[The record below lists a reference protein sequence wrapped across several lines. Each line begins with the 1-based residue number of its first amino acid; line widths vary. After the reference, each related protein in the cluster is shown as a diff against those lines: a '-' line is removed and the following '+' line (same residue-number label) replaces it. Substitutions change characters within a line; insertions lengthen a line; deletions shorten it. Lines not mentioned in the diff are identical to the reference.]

1 MVIRTVRERRVATA
15 ALILATWASPA
26 LAQQTPAL
34 APAPAPASAPEAA
47 GEQAETGDI
56 VVTAQRREERLQDVP
71 ISISAFSA
79 NTLERSGIQSS
90 KELAQIVPGFNFA
103 QSSFSPQ
110 PTIRGIGT
118 RGVSAG
124 DESVV
129 PVYVDGVYQPF
140 LAAAVMELNNIDR
153 VEVLRGPQGALLGR
167 NSTGGAINIIT
178 STPSPQEAIKASLS
192 YGSFN
197 EVIAKGYVTGGNDVV
212 AADLA
217 VLFKDDDGYLTN
229 LQGGPNRGDVHS
241 FAIRGKVLLRPTENL
256 DLTFA
261 LARNTTR
268 DSLAT
273 SSQPL
278 DGNTVAVPR
287 NPAVLLPSDPFQA
300 STNGGDSR
308 FRQTGGSLTAVYH
321 AAAFD
326 ITSITGIDRSALDI
340 LSDNDGTAQP
350 VSLQKVNYFSRSTVQ
365 ELYLNSTGRAKFD
378 WIVGGTY
385 FHASAG
391 NDPSQVISTSAAGV
405 TTTST
410 NVISTVK
417 TDSIA
422 VYAQGTY
429 HITHALS
436 FTLGGR
442 YTNEIR
448 KLDIVN
454 ANLATAN
461 ERFGRRR
468 YGQFTPSGTIQY
480 KFDDDTNI
488 YLKAGQ
494 GFKSGIFASSTFP
507 TGTAN
512 PVPVNPEKVTQYEIG
527 TKFRPT
533 RWLRGTLSAF
543 YTDYKDLQ
551 VNVRNAVTGI
561 SDLQNAGA
569 ARLYGGEAELF
580 ANPIKNLNLRF
591 GMSLLHG
598 EYTNYKNAQV
608 TVPTLSAGGVP
619 VGGNTTIFIDA
630 TGKNIIR
637 TPFVTVS
644 GGFDYAFDLGGS
656 QITAAANVYY
666 SGKQY
671 WEASNR
677 VVQLGYTLINGEIGW
692 RSPDRHYRVSVWVQ
706 NLLDTAHQLYILS
719 SASGD
724 TQVYARPRSIGA
736 RVSFEF

>member
-1 MVIRTVRERRVATA
+1 MVNRKVRAYRVTTA
-15 ALILATWASPA
+15 ALILTGWSSPA
-26 LAQQTPAL
+26 LAQKAAPAAPAQAASTPAN
-34 APAPAPASAPEAA
+34 
-47 GEQAETGDI
+47 EQTETGDI

-90 KELAQIVPGFNFA
+90 KELGQIVPGFNFA

-118 RGVSAG
+118 RGVSSG

-140 LAAAVMELNNIDR
+140 LAASVMELNNIDR

-178 STPSPQEAIKASLS
+178 STPSPQEALKASLS
-192 YGSFN
+192 YGSFD
-197 EVIAKGYVTGGNDVV
+197 EVVAKGYVTGGNDVI

-217 VLFKDDDGYLTN
+217 VLYKDDNGYLRN
-229 LQGGPNRGDVHS
+229 LQGGPDRGDVHS
-241 FAIRGKVLLRPTENL
+241 FAIRGKVRLRPTENL
-256 DLTFA
+256 DLTFS
-261 LARNTTR
+261 LARNTAR
-268 DSLAT
+268 DTLAT

-278 DGNTVAVPR
+278 NGNTVAVPR
-287 NPAVLLPSDPFQA
+287 NPAVLLPSGPFQA

-308 FRQTGGSLTAVYH
+308 FHQTGGSLTAVYH
-321 AAAFD
+321 AGAFD
-326 ITSITGIDRSALDI
+326 ITSITGIDRSGLDI

-350 VSLQKVNYFSRSTVQ
+350 VSLQKVNYFSRSTTQ
-365 ELYLNSTGRAKFD
+365 ELYLNSSGSGKFD
-378 WIVGGTY
+378 WIVGGT
-385 FHASAG
+385 FFTASAG
-391 NDPSQVISTSAAGV
+391 NNPSQVVSTSAAGV
-405 TTTST
+405 TTIST
-410 NVISTVK
+410 NIISTVN

-422 VYAQGTY
+422 GYAQGTY
-429 HITHALS
+429 HFTDALS
-436 FTLGGR
+436 LTLGGR
-442 YTNEIR
+442 YTDEIR

-454 ANLATAN
+454 ANLVSAN

-468 YGQFTPSGTIQY
+468 YTQFTPSGTIQY
-480 KFDDDTNI
+480 KFDEDTNV

-494 GFKSGIFASSTFP
+494 GFKSGIFAASTFP
-507 TGTAN
+507 SGTAD

-527 TKFRPT
+527 TKFRPAP
-533 RWLRGTLSAF
+533 WLRGTLSAF

-551 VNVRNAVTGI
+551 VNVRNPVTGA

-569 ARLYGGEAELF
+569 AKLYGGEAELF
-580 ANPIKNLNLRF
+580 ASPMRGLNLRF

-598 EYTNYKNAQV
+598 KYTNYTNAQV
-608 TVPTLSAGGVP
+608 TVPTVSVVTGLP
-619 VGGNTTIFIDA
+619 VGGNTTVFIDA
-630 TGKNIIR
+630 KDKNIIR
-637 TPFVTVS
+637 TPFITVS
-644 GGFDYAFDLGGS
+644 GGFDYAFDLGAS
-656 QITAAANVYY
+656 QVTAAGNVYY

-677 VVQLGYTLINGEIGW
+677 VVQSGYTLINGEIGW
-692 RSPDRHYRVSVWVQ
+692 RSPDRHYRVSLWVQ

-724 TQVYARPRSIGA
+724 TQVFARPRSVGA
-736 RVSFEF
+736 RVGVEF